1 MRRIVFTAEAERT
14 LADQIGYLIDQGANV
29 AASALSARVEQFLA
43 GMILAWPRAGR
54 YIPER
59 DLWEAWI
66 PRTRL
71 VVWYRFTDDELVVLT
86 FWHTAQDRS

>member
-1 MRRIVFTAEAERT
+1 MRRIVFTAEAEHT
-14 LADQIGYLIDQGANV
+14 LGHQVGYLIDQGASV

-43 GMILAWPRAGR
+43 GMILAWPRTGR

-59 DLWEAWI
+59 DLWETWI

-71 VVWYRFTDDELVVLT
+71 VVWYRFTDDELVILT
-86 FWHTAQDRS
+86 FWHTAQDRA